1 MVFWFYLCFVLTS
14 FYCKGRVFF
23 SSKNDLIHLMKIQM
37 MQKLY
42 VTSIDET
49 QTKKKKK
56 TKKFS
61 F

>member
-14 FYCKGRVFF
+14 FHCKGRVFF
-23 SSKNDLIHLMKIQM
+23 SSKNDLIHLMKMQM

-42 VTSIDET
+42 VTSIEEI
-49 QTKKKKK
+49 QTKKNKK